1 MVLLVIL
8 VGGPGCLEQ
17 ATSTS
22 FYLVPIFKPLASL
35 VMSCVIDIPIPA
47 YTNTIWSAC
56 NAINT
61 SARNNNPQAALGL
74 GLIYPIIHRLIG
86 PLADILLGQI
96 DCTLLMLLSLM

>member
-22 FYLVPIFKPLASL
+22 FYLVPIFKQLASL
-35 VMSCVIDIPIPA
+35 VMSCVIDIPILA
-47 YTNTIWSAC
+47 DTNTIWSAC

-86 PLADILLGQI
+86 PLADIILGQI
-96 DCTLLMLLSLM
+96 D